1 MAPPLLEIAKLA
13 PTSISPNVIVV
24 PAETVRPWLTSPET
38 VIAFASLIR
47 TFADESIATT
57 LKLFAVF
64 SKIVSAAMSSVTVPA
79 EAIAAFCVSVPDSSA
94 IAKSPD
100 TVIPA
105 LLELDPITIAV
116 FAERSTSCA
125 EISLIVILLPDNFCK
140 STEIFPEPET
150 RLLIVLDFIT
160 KLSDVVPMPPPAVS
174 EIDPRV
180 SIFAVSTEATEPL
193 SPSVIFPAV
202 ETVTPPEV
210 VTRLLP
216 S

>member
-1 MAPPLLEIAKLA
+1 MIKEGVLQNPA
-13 PTSISPNVIVV
+13 PTSIFGQHVHPPLEAGKIG
-24 PAETVRPWLTSPET
+24 LKGGMYM
-38 VIAFASLIR
+38 AS
-47 TFADESIATT
+47 ADEIY
-57 LKLFAVF
+57 
-64 SKIVSAAMSSVTVPA
+64 ITVKGQGGHGALPQD
-79 EAIAAFCVSVPDSSA
+79 CV
-94 IAKSPD
+94 
-100 TVIPA
+100 
-105 LLELDPITIAV
+105 DPITIAV

-180 SIFAVSTEATEPL
+180 SIFAVSTEATERL